1 MGYVFDFNQNNAT
14 KIMATTGV
22 DFMIANGNLKNCFIK
37 GFNPEKTPIIP
48 PKNNAIVKE
57 VKTLNIV

>member
-1 MGYVFDFNQNNAT
+1 
-14 KIMATTGV
+14 MATTGV

-37 GFNPEKTPIIP
+37 GFKPEKTPIIP
-48 PKNNAIVKE
+48 PKNNAIAKE